1 MGFKHILKR
10 LIRSPMF
17 TAITVATLG
26 IGIGGNSAIFTV
38 IEGVLLKPLPYPNPE
53 QLVEVDHAA
62 PGMNIPQAGAAPFLY
77 FTYKDQSH
85 VFSAIGMWRGGAVTL
100 TGVGEP
106 EEVRTLDVTEGV
118 LNAIDARP
126 LLGRVFSQVDD
137 LPSSQ
142 KTAMLTYGYWRSR
155 FGGDSAILGRRIV
168 LDGEAREI
176 VGVLPESFEFLD
188 RKFSLVL
195 PLQLDP
201 AKVFLGNFSFDGI
214 ARLKPGVSLAEA
226 DADVSRMIPIAL
238 RRYPPFPGY
247 TAKMFEDARLVPA
260 LRPLKDE
267 LVGDIGTVLWI
278 LMGTL
283 AMVLLIA
290 CANVANLLLVRAEGR
305 QQELAIRAALGA
317 NRAQIARELLLESLA
332 LGITGGLV
340 GLVLAYGALRTLI
353 ALGPANVPRLDA
365 IAIDLPVLIF
375 TLAVSIVAALLF
387 GSIPIVKYAGPHL
400 GTTLRMGGR
409 TASDS
414 KERHRTRSTLVV
426 VQVALA
432 LVLLVSSGLMIRTF
446 YALKHVNPG
455 FERPEEVETMRISI
469 PSSEVRD
476 PIQVARMD
484 QAILDKIAAIPGVS
498 AVGMASHMPM
508 TGQGWHDAI
517 YAEDHQYSASRIPPL
532 RAFKIVSPGFFKAM
546 GNRMVA
552 GRDFTWTDVFEERH
566 VAIISENLARELW
579 QTPQAALG
587 KRINEGMNATWREIV
602 GVVADERDDGVDQ
615 KAPMIVCW
623 PVLMDK
629 FATDQPFIE
638 RTMSVA
644 IRTSRAGTGGLLKDV
659 GAAVWSIN
667 PNLPLASVRTLQE
680 IYDRSLSRT
689 SFALVMLAIAG
700 AMALLLGV
708 AGLYGVIA
716 YSVSQRTREIGIRMA
731 LGARYEEVTRM
742 FVRHGL
748 SLAAVGIMC
757 GLAASFALARLMST
771 LLFGVSATDAV
782 TYVGVSLGLA
792 AAAVLA
798 SYLPARRA
806 TQIDPVHA
814 LRAE

>member
-1 MGFKHILKR
+1 MSFKHILRR
-10 LIRSPMF
+10 LIHFPMF

-38 IEGVLLKPLPYPNPE
+38 IEGVLLKPLPYPNPQE
-53 QLVEVDHAA
+53 LVEVDHAA
-62 PGMNIPQAGAAPFLY
+62 PGMNIPQAGAAPFLH

-85 VFSAIGMWRGGAVTL
+85 AFAAIGMWRPDAVNL
-100 TGVGEP
+100 TGVGDP

-118 LNAIDARP
+118 LNALDVHP
-126 LLGRVFSQVDD
+126 LMGRVFSPTDD
-137 LPSSQ
+137 SPSSQ
-142 KTAMLTYGYWRSR
+142 KTAILTYGYWRSR
-155 FGGDSAILGRRIV
+155 FGGDPGVLGRRIV
-168 LDGEAREI
+168 LDSEPREI
-176 VGVLPESFEFLD
+176 VGVLPESFQFLD

-195 PLQLDP
+195 PLRLDP

-226 DADVSRMIPIAL
+226 NADVARMIPIAL

-247 TAKMFEDARLVPA
+247 NAKMFEDARLVPA

-267 LVGDIGTVLWI
+267 LVGDIGKVLWI

-317 NRAQIARELLLESLA
+317 DRAQIARELLLESLT
-332 LGITGGLV
+332 LGIGGGLF
-340 GLVLAYGALRTLI
+340 GLALAYGALRTLT
-353 ALGPANVPRLDA
+353 ALAPANVPRLDA
-365 IAIDLPVLIF
+365 LSIDVPVLLF
-375 TLAVSIVAALLF
+375 TLAISVVAALLF
-387 GSIPIVKYAGPHL
+387 GSIPIFKYAGPRV
-400 GTTLRMGGR
+400 GTALRMGGR

-432 LVLLVSSGLMIRTF
+432 LVLLISSGLMIRTF

-476 PIQVARMD
+476 PIQVVRMD

-498 AVGMASHMPM
+498 AAGMASHVPM
-508 TGQGWHDAI
+508 TGQGWHDAM
-517 YAEDHQYSASRIPPL
+517 YAEDHSYSESRIPPL
-532 RAFKIVSPGFFKAM
+532 RAFKIASPGFFKAM

-566 VAIISENLARELW
+566 VAIVSENLARELW
-579 QTPQAALG
+579 QTPQAAIG
-587 KRINEGMNATWREIV
+587 KRVNEGMKATWREIV

-615 KAPMIVCW
+615 KAPAIVCW

-629 FATDQPFIE
+629 FAGDQPFVN

-644 IRTSRAGTGGLLKDV
+644 IRSSRAGTSGLLRDV
-659 GAAVWSIN
+659 GTAVWSVD
-667 PNLPLASVRTLQE
+667 PNLPLANVRTLQE
-680 IYDRSLSRT
+680 IYDRSLART

-708 AGLYGVIA
+708 AGLYGVIS

-748 SLAAVGIMC
+748 MLAAVGIAC
-757 GLAASFALARLMST
+757 GLTASFVLARLMSS

-782 TYVGVSLGLA
+782 TYAGVSFGLA
-792 AAAVLA
+792 AAAVVA
-798 SYLPARRA
+798 SYVPARRA
-806 TQIDPVHA
+806 TLIDPVHA